1 MERKEE
7 NQMSFSWDF
16 PYPSQRM
23 PVFAPNVV
31 ASSNPL
37 AAQAGLRMLLK
48 GGNAVDAAVATAIT
62 LAVVEPV
69 SNGIGG
75 DAFALVWDGSQ
86 LHGLNGSGR
95 SPMAWSADRFKA
107 LERMPELGWDT
118 VTVPGAVDTW
128 LQLSDRFGKLPFSDL
143 FGPAIE
149 YAQNGY
155 AVSPI
160 TALRWKEAIALYADY
175 PDFTATFLDG
185 GQAPE
190 TGALFRCPAQARTL
204 EAIAA
209 SRGEA
214 FYGGAI
220 AEKIVQY
227 AQDTGGCL
235 SAEDLKQHRSEW
247 VDPIH
252 VDFAGCRFHEIPP
265 NGQGLVVLI
274 ALGILEQLEIGRYPV
289 DGVDSV
295 HLQIEALKVAFA
307 EAHRHVCDP
316 ALLQMAPTDFLT
328 DAYLRR
334 RAAAIDPHQAAS
346 PEPTLMGDKGTVYL
360 TAAGA
365 NGLMVSMIQ
374 SNYLG
379 FGSGLVVPGTGI
391 SLHSRGSA
399 FVTDPAHPNAAGP
412 GKRPYHTIIPGFVTC
427 GGRPLMSFGIMG
439 VHMQPQGQVQLAVR
453 MLCHGQNPQAACD
466 APRWY
471 VEKDG
476 AVGLEAGLAPDLKAA
491 LADRGHRFL
500 ETADT
505 PLFGGAQVIYRMQN
519 GYCAA
524 SDPRKDGMA
533 VGF

>member
-1 MERKEE
+1 
-7 NQMSFSWDF
+7 MSFSWDF

-31 ASSNPL
+31 ATSNPL

-62 LAVVEPV
+62 LAVVEPT
-69 SNGIGG
+69 SNGIGS
-75 DAFALVWDGSQ
+75 DAFALVWDGSR
-86 LHGLNGSGR
+86 LHGINGSGR
-95 SPMAWSADRFKA
+95 SPMAWSLDRFNNLA
-107 LERMPELGWDT
+107 SMPESGWDT

-128 LQLSDRFGKLPFSDL
+128 VQLSERFGKLPFGDL
-143 FGPAIE
+143 FEPAIG

-155 AVSPI
+155 GVSPI
-160 TALRWKEAIALYADY
+160 TAARWQEAIALYSDF
-175 PDFTATFLDG
+175 PDFAATFLVG
-185 GQAPE
+185 GQAPSA
-190 TGALFRCPAQARTL
+190 GDIFRCPAQARTL
-204 EAIAA
+204 EAIAD
-209 SRGEA
+209 SRGDA
-214 FYGGAI
+214 FYRGAI
-220 AEKIVQY
+220 SEKIVQY
-227 AQDTGGCL
+227 AQDTGGSL
-235 SAEDLKQHRSEW
+235 RPADLDQHRSEW
-247 VDPIH
+247 VEPLSI
-252 VDFAGCRFHEIPP
+252 DFAGCQFHEIPP
-265 NGQGLVVLI
+265 NGQGLAVLI
-274 ALGILEQLEIGRYPV
+274 ALGILQHLEIDRYPV
-289 DGVDSV
+289 DSVDSV

-316 ALLQMAPTDFLT
+316 TMMQMAPADLLT
-328 DAYLRR
+328 DAYLKQ
-334 RAAAIDPHQAAS
+334 RAAAVDPYQAVS
-346 PEPTLMGDKGTVYL
+346 PQPTLTGDRGTVYL

-391 SLHSRGSA
+391 SLHNRGTG

-427 GGRPLMSFGIMG
+427 GGQPLMSFGVMG
-439 VHMQPQGQVQLAVR
+439 AHMQPQGQVQLAVR
-453 MLCHGQNPQAACD
+453 IFCHAQNPQTACD

-476 AVGLEAGLAPDLKAA
+476 RIALETGFDPGLKAA
-491 LADRGHRFL
+491 LTDRGHRFL

-505 PLFGGAQVIYRMQN
+505 PLFGGAQVIYRMKD

-524 SDPRKDGMA
+524 SDPRKDGLA

>member
-1 MERKEE
+1 
-7 NQMSFSWDF
+7 
-16 PYPSQRM
+16 
-23 PVFAPNVV
+23 
-31 ASSNPL
+31 
-37 AAQAGLRMLLK
+37 
-48 GGNAVDAAVATAIT
+48 VATAIT
-62 LAVVEPV
+62 LAVVEPT

-75 DAFALVWDGSQ
+75 DAFALVWDGSR

-95 SPMAWSADRFKA
+95 SPATWSSDRFKD
-107 LERMPELGWDT
+107 LDTMPELGWDT

-128 LQLSDRFGKLPFSDL
+128 VQLSERFGKLPFQEL
-143 FGPAIE
+143 FGPAID

-160 TALRWKEAIALYADY
+160 TAARWQEAIDLYTDY
-175 PDFTATFLDG
+175 PDFAATFLDG
-185 GQAPE
+185 GKAPAAGE
-190 TGALFRCPAQARTL
+190 LFRCPAQARTL
-204 EAIAA
+204 EAIAT
-209 SRGEA
+209 SSGEA
-214 FYGGAI
+214 FYRGAI
-220 AEKIVQY
+220 AQKIVQY
-227 AQDTGGCL
+227 ARNTGGSL
-235 SAEDLKQHRSEW
+235 SAEDLDRHRSEW
-247 VDPIH
+247 VDPLT
-252 VDFAGCRFHEIPP
+252 VAFAGCRFHEIPP
-265 NGQGLVVLI
+265 NGQGLAVLI
-274 ALGILEQLEIGRYPV
+274 ALGILEHLEIARYPV
-289 DGVDSV
+289 DSADSI

-316 ALLQMAPTDFLT
+316 DHRHLAPETLLS
-328 DAYLRR
+328 DAYLQR
-334 RAAAIDPHQAAS
+334 RADEIDHHHALS
-346 PEPTLMGDKGTVYL
+346 PDPTLPGDQGTVYL
-360 TAAGA
+360 AAAGA

-391 SLHSRGSA
+391 SLHSRGNA
-399 FVTDPAHPNAAGP
+399 FVIDPAHPNAAGP

-427 GGRPLMSFGIMG
+427 DDRPLMSFGVMG

-453 MLCHGQNPQAACD
+453 MLCHAQNPQTACD

-476 AVGLEAGLAPDLKAA
+476 RVALEPGFDPSLKRA

-500 ETADT
+500 ERADT
-505 PLFGGAQVIYRMQN
+505 PLFGGAQVIYRMKN

>member
-1 MERKEE
+1 
-7 NQMSFSWDF
+7 MSFDWNC

-31 ASSNPL
+31 ATSHPL

-62 LAVVEPV
+62 LTVVEPT

-75 DAFALVWDGSQ
+75 DAFALVWDGAK

-95 SPMAWSADRFKA
+95 SPSAWTPERFEHLA
-107 LERMPELGWDT
+107 AMPELGWDT

-128 LQLSDRFGKLPFSDL
+128 VQLSDRFGKLPFKEL
-143 FGPAIE
+143 FGPAIN

-155 AVSPI
+155 VVSPI
-160 TALRWKEAIALYADY
+160 TALRWQEAVARYADY
-175 PDFTATFLDG
+175 PDLKATFLTG
-185 GQAPE
+185 GKAPAA
-190 TGALFRCPAQARTL
+190 GDLFRCPAQARTL
-204 EAIAA
+204 ETIAA

-214 FYGGAI
+214 FYRGAI

-227 AQDTGGCL
+227 ARDTGGSL
-235 SAEDLKQHRSEW
+235 SPTDLGEHRSDW
-247 VDPIH
+247 VDPIT
-252 VDFAGCRFHEIPP
+252 VDFSGCRFHEIPP

-274 ALGILEQLEIGRYPV
+274 ALGILGRLEIGRYPV
-289 DGVDSV
+289 DGVDSI

-307 EAHRHVCDP
+307 EAHRHVCD
-316 ALLQMAPTDFLT
+316 AAHSEMAPEELLAET
-328 DAYLRR
+328 YLQR
-334 RAAAIDPHQAAS
+334 RADAIDPYRAAS
-346 PEPTLMGDKGTVYL
+346 PAPSLPGDHGTVYL

-379 FGSGLVVPGTGI
+379 FGSGMVVPGTGI
-391 SLHSRGSA
+391 SLHSRGNA
-399 FVTDPAHPNAAGP
+399 FVTDPSHPNAVGP
-412 GKRPYHTIIPGFVTC
+412 AKRPYHTIIPGFVTH
-427 GGRPLMSFGIMG
+427 GGKPLMSFGVMG

-453 MLCHGQNPQAACD
+453 MFCHAQNPQTACD

-471 VEKDG
+471 VERDG
-476 AVGLEAGLAPDLKAA
+476 RVALEPGFGSGLAEA
-491 LADRGHRFL
+491 LAERGHKL
-500 ETADT
+500 MDAGDE
-505 PLFGGAQVIYRMQN
+505 PIFGGAQVIYRLKD

-524 SDPRKDGMA
+524 SDPRKDGQA